1 MGPRWHFMR
10 ETRQCSQRSH
20 RQVSAWADARGPPG
34 VGSGRQA
41 PCLEKSGTD
50 AGNKA
55 PGWSFLRAD
64 HVFRLSK
71 GSGVDRASA
80 FRSVISLRHLLT
92 LPTTLLT
99 RLLIGHVTPVLIVTV
114 ALVVTMMSLLRITHV
129 LRDISDME
137 LSSLHRESALH
148 RASWSLDV
156 TMRRHERACRVAP
169 AGEPART
176 EIVQQRQALEQA
188 LRSTPEASDTMRGVA
203 RGWLDAAAR
212 ALGGDICSE
221 LNRLELQTERAQ
233 LDDRMTELWASRL
246 NELHSGLEEKDQA
259 AQLMGARAV
268 LAGAAL
274 SGGSVL
280 LAMFLARRMARS
292 VNVPLRRLAKTARLV
307 GRGRFDTEIEVKG
320 PAEIVALAEE
330 LARMQRQLAELETL
344 KQGFL
349 ASVSHELRTPLSK
362 IREALA
368 LLSDGVVGELDDQQL
383 RVVRIARVACE
394 REIRMVTT
402 LLDLSRLRTGSHLRL
417 RDAVSVDSV
426 IEAAITDE
434 SEEARSRSV
443 RVVFDVDPPPAMA
456 RLDPV
461 LLERALANL
470 VRNAVSVSRNDGH
483 VLVQRRCVS
492 RPGYGGRWARVR
504 VVDEGPGVPEEIRET
519 VFQAFVTQAVSSS
532 PKALGVGLG
541 LALAR
546 EVARAHGGDLMLE
559 ETTSGATFEL
569 WLPLEAPRAE
579 GAPPMQLAELSL

>member
-1 MGPRWHFMR
+1 M
-10 ETRQCSQRSH
+10 
-20 RQVSAWADARGPPG
+20 
-34 VGSGRQA
+34 
-41 PCLEKSGTD
+41 
-50 AGNKA
+50 
-55 PGWSFLRAD
+55 
-64 HVFRLSK
+64 
-71 GSGVDRASA
+71 
-80 FRSVISLRHLLT
+80 

-99 RLLIGHVTPVLIVTV
+99 RLLIGHVTPVVIVTV
-114 ALVVTMMSLLRITHV
+114 ALVITMMSLLRITHV

-156 TMRRHERACRVAP
+156 TMRRHERACRVSNLS
-169 AGEPART
+169 EPAQA
-176 EIVQQRQALEQA
+176 EIRRQRQALERTLEA
-188 LRSTPEASDTMRGVA
+188 TPGASDGMRGVA

-212 ALGGDICSE
+212 ALQGDVCRE

-246 NELHSGLEEKDQA
+246 NELHSGLEEKEHA
-259 AQLMGARAV
+259 AQQMGGRAV

-292 VNVPLRRLAKTARLV
+292 VNVPLRRLSKTARLV
-307 GRGRFDTEIEVKG
+307 GRGRFDTVIEVKG

-330 LARMQRQLAELETL
+330 LRRMQRQLVELEAL

-368 LLSDGVVGELDDQQL
+368 LLQDGVVGELDEQQL

-402 LLDLSRLRTGSHLRL
+402 LLDLSRLRTGSPLRL
-417 RDAVSVDSV
+417 REEVSVDSV
-426 IEAAITDE
+426 IEAAITE
-434 SEEARSRSV
+434 EGEEARSRSV
-443 RVVFDVDPPPAMA
+443 RVLLDLEPPPAVA
-456 RLDPV
+456 KIDPV

-470 VRNAVSVSRNDGH
+470 VRNAVSVSPSEGR
-483 VLVQRRCVS
+483 VLVQRRTMS
-492 RPGYGGRWARVR
+492 RPGHGGRWARVR

-519 VFQAFVTQAVSSS
+519 VFQAFVTKAVSRS

-546 EVARAHGGDLMLE
+546 EVARAHGGDLVLE
-559 ETTSGATFEL
+559 ETTHGATFEL
-569 WLPLEAPRAE
+569 WLPLELARVANLNPPEPAE
-579 GAPPMQLAELSL
+579 MNL